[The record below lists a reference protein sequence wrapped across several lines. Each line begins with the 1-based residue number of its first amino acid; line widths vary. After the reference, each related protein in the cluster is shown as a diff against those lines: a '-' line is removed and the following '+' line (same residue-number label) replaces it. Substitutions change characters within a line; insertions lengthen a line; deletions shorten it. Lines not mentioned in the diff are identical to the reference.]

1 MFFTNQ
7 DTQQLLTEFKFAM
20 REAHEI
26 NLIYPFISKS
36 MLNKLTEEFDYCLS
50 KNILINIITTTFDHQ
65 AKFNDL
71 YELKKL
77 QLNYPNIH
85 IKVEDN
91 LERHSQR
98 IHIKA
103 AIFKNYQETSVII
116 GSSNLTYKGI
126 MTGREWNI
134 KLTSETNFEL
144 VQQMSTEFERLWE
157 EPLVDFKDDI
167 EREKLLKQLQL
178 NQINQYKNSS
188 VDEFVQPRRFL
199 FKFQKEIM
207 QSLAY
212 RRFQNKHKHLIT
224 MATGTGKTTVAAFD
238 YKKLTEQNLK
248 PVKLLFLAH
257 QKEIIDQAINT
268 YRQVLE
274 NRQFGDVLYDGKIL
288 SEKPTHLFATI
299 QSLANKLTEFQ
310 PNDFDV
316 IVFDEAHHLAA
327 NSFDKVYNY
336 FKPQEILGLT
346 ATPEREDN
354 QDIKKYFDNEIAY
367 ELRLWDAIQ
376 QKLLSPFDYFCIDD
390 SQTNLLGTNLTSDR
404 EVFKKI
410 NTTSRNKLLFS
421 TIEKYLGIYARP
433 TCLIFC
439 ATVEHAKIVA
449 NYLQTKHLKAT
460 YLTSENTS
468 DRKRI
473 LHEFQTGRINY
484 LCVVNIFNEGID
496 IPEIDTI
503 ILLRPTNSK
512 TVYLQQLGR
521 GLRKTELKS
530 RLEVYDLIS
539 NIDQKYD
546 LTIGL
551 RNLFAPNVQKLE
563 HEKLELQLPYDST
576 IILEKNTHKLILKS
590 LQRWYKSK
598 TLLKLQVIEYYGL
611 YKKDTL
617 TKILED
623 NHLTLHEFYNSLD
636 ELMFNVA
643 YSNSKFNSANNQT
656 NRNKN
661 IIKQFIFLNNYHIIN
676 YFYNRLTE
684 KLKQKDINLDYD
696 NLLVTCFLYEITSME
711 RFLKIYPNYLDIPD
725 LVDHFIGTH
734 KMIVKEL
741 IMILR
746 YKLEH
751 ENLIFSS
758 TKDLLL
764 IDCVYTVKQILAV
777 VQRTNFLWYRDNL
790 KILTFQAGFLT
801 FDNSKQIILAD
812 EGGQEYG
819 KMTKYDQANNKF
831 YWSLPEK
838 MTIKNKIIKDFNNLE
853 ITKYLF
859 IHDQQNYELK
869 HLFTKL
875 YKHVGVGTFSQM
887 LVDKYLTVE
896 FDV

>member
-7 DTQQLLTEFKFAM
+7 DTQHLLTEFKFAM
-20 REAHEI
+20 CQADEI

-36 MLNKLTEEFDYCLS
+36 MLNKLTTEFDYCLS
-50 KNILINIITTTFDHQ
+50 NNISINIITTTFDHQ
-65 AKFNDL
+65 SKFNDL

-103 AIFKNYQETSVII
+103 AIFKNYQESSVII
-116 GSSNLTYKGI
+116 GSSNLTYNGI
-126 MTGREWNI
+126 MAGREWNV
-134 KLTSETNFEL
+134 KLTTEKNFEL
-144 VQQMSTEFERLWE
+144 VQQMITEFERLWE
-157 EPLVDFKDDI
+157 EPLVDFKD
-167 EREKLLKQLQL
+167 EVVREKLLKQIQL
-178 NQINQYKNSS
+178 NQSEQIKQYQNNL
-188 VDEFVQPRRFL
+188 DEQIIQPRRFL

-212 RRFQNKHKHLIT
+212 RRFQNKHKHLIV

-238 YKKLTEQNLK
+238 YKNLSEQSIK

-274 NRQFGDVLYDGKIL
+274 NKQFGVVLYDGKIL

-299 QSLANKLTEFQ
+299 QSLSNKLTEFN

-354 QDIKKYFDNEIAY
+354 QDIKKYFGDEIAY
-367 ELRLWDAIQ
+367 ELRLWDAIE

-390 SQTNLLGTNLTSDR
+390 SETNLLGVNLTSDR

-410 NTTSRNKLLFS
+410 NTNSRNQLLFA

-433 TCLIFC
+433 VCLIFC

-449 NYLQTKHLKAT
+449 AYLQTKQLKAS

-468 DRKRI
+468 DRQRI
-473 LHEFQTGRINY
+473 LYEFQTGRINY

-496 IPEIDTI
+496 IPEINTI

-551 RNLFAPNVQKLE
+551 RNLFAPNLQRLNN
-563 HEKLELQLPYDST
+563 EKLDLQLPYDST
-576 IILEKNTHKLILKS
+576 ITLEKQAQKMILKS
-590 LQRWYKSK
+590 LQHWYKSK
-598 TLLKLQVIEYYGL
+598 TLLKLQVAEYYKMYQTQAL
-611 YKKDTL
+611 SKL
-617 TKILED
+617 LQD
-623 NHLTLHEFYNSLD
+623 NQLSLKEFYNNLD
-636 ELMFNVA
+636 ELVLKVA
-643 YSNSKFNSANNQT
+643 QQNLEFKDTNNQT

-661 IIKQFIFLNNYHIIN
+661 IIKQFIFLDNYHIIN
-676 YFYNRLTE
+676 YFYLRLSNQ
-684 KLKQKDINLDYD
+684 LKPKNQNLDYD
-696 NLLVTCFLYEITSME
+696 NLLMTCFLYEVTSME
-711 RFLKIYPNYLDIPD
+711 KFLKIYPNYLEIPD
-725 LVDHFIGTH
+725 LVEHFIKTH
-734 KMIVKEL
+734 KMIVEEL
-741 IMILR
+741 IMVLK

-751 ENLIFSS
+751 ENLNFSS

-764 IDCVYTVKQILAV
+764 IDCIYTVKQILAV
-777 VQRTNFLWYRDNL
+777 VKRTNFLWYRDNL
-790 KILTFQAGFLT
+790 KILTFKL
-801 FDNSKQIILAD
+801 
-812 EGGQEYG
+812 
-819 KMTKYDQANNKF
+819 
-831 YWSLPEK
+831 
-838 MTIKNKIIKDFNNLE
+838 DF
-853 ITKYLF
+853 
-859 IHDQQNYELK
+859 
-869 HLFTKL
+869 
-875 YKHVGVGTFSQM
+875 
-887 LVDKYLTVE
+887 
-896 FDV
+896 